1 MKAWN
6 RTTIPATAVAIV
18 KAREAFRSAPYD
30 DGYGNWTIGYGS
42 LRDAAGVPVTHATR
56 RVTVPEAEALVR
68 RDLDIARRSV
78 ARAVACPL
86 DEHQASA
93 LISLAYNLGDLAI
106 KAPTLI
112 ARVESRDWSAA
123 ARQFG
128 AYRMASGKPS
138 RGLRRRR
145 WLEAAVFLADADPGW
160 AWTQAERLIHTADDW
175 PPLPQPGAPAGRAA

>member
-1 MKAWN
+1 M
-6 RTTIPATAVAIV
+6 TTWDRASIPAIAIAIV
-18 KAREAFRSAPYD
+18 RAREAFRAAPYD

-42 LRDAAGVPVTHATR
+42 LRDAAGAPVTPATR
-56 RVTVPEAEALVR
+56 LVTVSDAEVLVR

-86 DEHQASA
+86 VEHQAAA

-106 KAPTLI
+106 KAPTLV
-112 ARVESRDWSAA
+112 ARVESRDWPAA

-145 WLEAAVFLADADPGW
+145 WLEAAVFLANADPGW
-160 AWTQAERLIHTADDW
+160 AWQQAERLIHTADDW